1 MNRPRRR
8 SAWNVCFAVLLALA
22 SAPLPAQS
30 VTSGTLEGTVR
41 SADGSLL
48 NDASI
53 LLTDASGGSTRAL
66 AISPGGRFNAGF
78 LPSGSYDL
86 LVERI
91 GYAPRRLRG
100 VTLRPGQHVDLRVVL
115 APSAPTAARVDSAA
129 WSSGVLAGSR
139 AGLAQWFTPLEVS
152 GLPSERFAID
162 ELARLSSQAGPG
174 LEVEGLPARMT
185 GVVIDGVPFSPARR
199 PGFGADPAGTVAFP
213 LQVLEQAE
221 LVTGSPDVEWSG
233 FGGGILSGYTRRG
246 TRDFRVNGFGSWGTG
261 SLEGSDPFASGSVS
275 HGSMQGGVLVSGPIV
290 RDTAS
295 FVVGVEA
302 RRFETPLQ
310 YGLAFA
316 AASDSVAQLAQD
328 RYGVALGGSDGR
340 LLTTEVLSGFGRL
353 DWQFS
358 EATSLTVRGNLAA
371 TSSPDEGLGAW
382 LGRAGGGSEGMDLS
396 GAATLASQL
405 SPALA
410 QEARVGVD
418 VSRRDRSAEA
428 EDGFPATSIAAAGLM
443 LGSGGYAG
451 DFARTTFHA
460 SETLQYRAGVH
471 RIKGGAAVSAA
482 RYQGSYVPDG
492 TGEFFFST
500 LGAFAGGQGL
510 FVQSAGTLPTA
521 SFTLPRFSAYLQD
534 TWSTAPGLEIL
545 LGLRA
550 DFDVLPEGEASLN
563 EDFARLTGLANADIG
578 KGKVMLGPRAGFQWD
593 QGEQHRWVVRG
604 AAGIY
609 FDVADPA
616 VIGEVIAND
625 GGLRVR
631 RGAGALAGWPGFPQS
646 VGTETGPT
654 LSLLA
659 PDYQAPRSAR
669 GSFGVSRALGAAGTL
684 HLSAAYRRTDFLPRR
699 ADLNLATAPAA
710 TDADG
715 RAVFGTLAQQG
726 ALIYAQPGS
735 NRRFG
740 GFDRVWALNT
750 DGWSEYRAATVAFEH
765 RPATGL
771 AAFGSY
777 TFSDTQDNWV
787 GARSGWADA
796 QLSPFPNSGDE
807 GEDWTEGRSD
817 FDVPHRAVVG
827 AEMSLGGRIAPR
839 LAALYRFRSGY
850 PFTPGF
856 RPGVDANGD
865 GSARNDPAFVNDD
878 VPGFAEA
885 RDGWDCLGEQSGRFA
900 ERNACREAGVHSLD
914 ARIAFDF
921 LRTGRR
927 SASLVL
933 DGLNLLS
940 SDEGEVDRALYLVN
954 PAGTLGTVN
963 GRVTVPLVAN
973 PNFGD
978 PIARFATGRTIRI
991 GFQVSY

>member
-8 SAWNVCFAVLLALA
+8 SAWNVCLAVLLALA
-22 SAPLPAQS
+22 APPLAGQS

-66 AISPGGRFNAGF
+66 AISPGGRFAAGF

-100 VTLRPGQHVDLRVVL
+100 VTLRPGQNVDLRIVL
-115 APSAPTAARVDSAA
+115 TPSAPTAERVDSAS

-139 AGLAQWFTPLEVS
+139 AGLSQWFTPLEVA

-162 ELARLSSQAGPG
+162 ELARLSSMAGPG
-174 LEVEGLPARMT
+174 LEVEGLPGRMT
-185 GVVIDGVPFSPARR
+185 GVVIDGVPFDAARR
-199 PGFGADPAGTVAFP
+199 PGSAADPAGRVPFP

-233 FGGGILSGYTRRG
+233 FGGGALSGYTRRG
-246 TRDFRVNGFGSWGTG
+246 TRDFRVAGFGSWGTG
-261 SLEGSDPFASGSVS
+261 SLEGSDPFAGGSVS
-275 HGSMQGGVLVSGPIV
+275 HGSMQGGVLLSGPIV

-295 FVVGVEA
+295 FVLGVEA

-316 AASDSVAQLAQD
+316 AASDSVARLAED
-328 RYGVALGGSDGR
+328 RYGVSLGGADGR

-358 EATSLTVRGNLAA
+358 DATSLTVRGNLAA
-371 TSSPDEGLGAW
+371 VNSPDDGGGAW

-405 SPALA
+405 SPTLA

-428 EDGFPATSIAAAGLM
+428 AEGFPATSIAAAGLL
-443 LGSGGYAG
+443 LGTGGYAG
-451 DFARTTFHA
+451 DFSRTTFHA

-482 RYQGSYVPDG
+482 RYEGSYVPDG

-500 LGAFAGGQGL
+500 LDAFAGGQGL
-510 FVQSAGTLPTA
+510 FVQPAGTLPTA

-534 TWSTAPGLEIL
+534 TWTTAPGLEIL

-550 DFDVLPEGEASLN
+550 DIDVLPDGDASLN
-563 EDFARLTGLANADIG
+563 EEWEELTGLDNSAVG

-609 FDVADPA
+609 FDAADPA
-616 VIGEVIAND
+616 VIGEVLAND
-625 GGLRVR
+625 GALRVR
-631 RGAGALAGWPGFPQS
+631 RGAGSLAGFPGFPQS

-669 GSFGVSRALGAAGTL
+669 GSLGISRALGTAGTL

-699 ADLNLATAPAA
+699 TDLNLATTPAA

-715 RAVFGTLAQQG
+715 RAVYGTLAKQG
-726 ALIYAQPGS
+726 ALLYAQPGS

-740 GFDRVWALNT
+740 GFDRVWALNM

-777 TFSDTQDNWV
+777 TFSDTRDNWV

-796 QLSPFPNSGDE
+796 QLPPFPDAGDDD
-807 GEDWTEGRSD
+807 DWTEGRSD

-827 AEMSLGGRIAPR
+827 AELSLGGRIAPR

-865 GSARNDPAFVNDD
+865 GSARNDPAFVDDD

-885 RDGWDCLGEQSGRFA
+885 QDGWECLGSQVGGFA
-900 ERNACREAGVHSLD
+900 ERNACREPGVHALD
-914 ARIAFDF
+914 ARISLDL
-921 LRTGRR
+921 LRSGRR
-927 SASLVL
+927 SASLVV

-954 PAGTLGTVN
+954 PAGALGTAN
-963 GRVTVPLVAN
+963 GQVTVPLSAN

-978 PIARFATGRTIRI
+978 PIARFATGRTLRI

>member
-8 SAWNVCFAVLLALA
+8 SAWNACLAVLLALL
-22 SAPLPAQS
+22 APPLVAQS

-66 AISPGGRFNAGF
+66 AISPGGRFGAGF

-91 GYAPRRLRG
+91 GYAPRRIAG
-100 VTLRPGQHVDLRVVL
+100 VTVRPGQRVDLRIVL
-115 APSAPTAARVDSAA
+115 NPAGPTAQRVDSAA

-139 AGLAQWFTPLEVS
+139 AGAAQWFTPLEVR
-152 GLPSERFAID
+152 GLPSERFAMD
-162 ELARLSSQAGPG
+162 ELARLSSMAGPG

-185 GVVIDGVPFSPARR
+185 AVVIDGVPFATARR
-199 PGFGADPAGTVAFP
+199 PGSALDPAGRVAFP

-221 LVTGSPDVEWSG
+221 LVTAAPDVEWSG
-233 FGGGILSGYTRRG
+233 FGGGVLSGYTRRG
-246 TRDFRVNGFGSWGTG
+246 TRDFRVTGFGSWGTG
-261 SLEGSDPFASGSVS
+261 SLDGSDPFAGGSVS
-275 HGSMQGGVLVSGPIV
+275 HASMQGGALVSGPIV

-295 FVVGVEA
+295 FVLGVEA

-316 AASDSVAQLAQD
+316 AASDSAAQLAQD
-328 RYGVALGGSDGR
+328 RYGVALGGADGR
-340 LLTTEVLSGFGRL
+340 LLTTQVVSGFGRL

-358 EATSLTVRGNLAA
+358 DATALTVRGNLAA
-371 TSSPDEGLGAW
+371 VGSPDDGVGAW
-382 LGRAGGGSEGMDLS
+382 TGRAGAATDGLDLS
-396 GAATLASQL
+396 GAATLSSQL
-405 SPALA
+405 SPSLA

-418 VSRRDRSAEA
+418 VSRRERSETG
-428 EDGFPATSIAAAGLM
+428 ELFPATSIAAEGLL
-443 LGSGGYAG
+443 LGTGGYAG
-451 DFARTTFHA
+451 DFSRTTFHA
-460 SETLQYRAGVH
+460 SETLQYRAGAHLV
-471 RIKGGAAVSAA
+471 KGGAAVSAA
-482 RYQGSYVPDG
+482 RYEGSYVPEG
-492 TGEFFFST
+492 QGEFFFST
-500 LGAFAGGQGL
+500 LGAFAGGQGV
-510 FVQSAGTLPTA
+510 FAQTAGTLPTA
-521 SFTLPRFSAYLQD
+521 SFTLPRVSAYLQD
-534 TWSTAPGLEIL
+534 TWTTAPGLDVL

-550 DFDVLPEGEASLN
+550 DFDVLPQGDASLN
-563 EDFARLTGLANADIG
+563 EEWAELTGLVNADVG
-578 KGKVMLGPRAGFQWD
+578 KGKVMLGPRAGFTWD

-604 AAGIY
+604 SAGIY
-609 FDVADPA
+609 FDAADPA

-669 GSFGVSRALGAAGTL
+669 GSFGVSRALGATGTL
-684 HLSAAYRRTDFLPRR
+684 HLSASYRRTDFLPRR
-699 ADLNLATAPAA
+699 TDLNLASAPAA

-715 RAVFGTLAQQG
+715 RPVFGTLAQQG
-726 ALIYAQPGS
+726 ALLYAQPGS

-796 QLSPFPNSGDE
+796 QLPPFPGGGGDD
-807 GEDWTEGRSD
+807 DWSEGRSD

-827 AEMSLGGRIAPR
+827 AELSLGGRIAPR
-839 LAALYRFRSGY
+839 LAGLYRFRSGY

-865 GSARNDPAFVNDD
+865 GSARNDPAFVNPA
-878 VPGFAEA
+878 VAGFAEA
-885 RDGWDCLGEQSGRFA
+885 RDGWDCLGGGGFA
-900 ERNACREAGVHSLD
+900 VRNSCRAPGVHALD
-914 ARIAFDF
+914 ARISLDL
-921 LRTGRR
+921 LRGGRR
-927 SASLVL
+927 SASLVV

-940 SDEGEVDRALYLVN
+940 SEEGEVDSALYLVD
-954 PAGTLGTVN
+954 PAGTLQSSD

-978 PIARFATGRTIRI
+978 PIARFATGRTLRI

>member
-8 SAWNVCFAVLLALA
+8 SAWNACLAVLLALV
-22 SAPLPAQS
+22 APPLAAQS

-66 AISPGGRFNAGF
+66 AMSPGGRFGAGF

-91 GYAPRRLRG
+91 GYAPRRIAG
-100 VTLRPGQHVDLRVVL
+100 VTVRPGQRVELRIVL
-115 APSAPTAARVDSAA
+115 SPSAPTAQRVDSAA

-139 AGLAQWFTPLEVS
+139 AGAAQWFTPLEVR
-152 GLPSERFAID
+152 GLPSERFSFD
-162 ELARLSSQAGPG
+162 DLARLSSMSGPG

-185 GVVIDGVPFSPARR
+185 AVVIDGVPFAAARR
-199 PGFGADPAGTVAFP
+199 PGSALDPAGRVAFP

-221 LVTGSPDVEWSG
+221 LVTAAPDVEWSG
-233 FGGGILSGYTRRG
+233 FGGGVLSGYTRRG
-246 TRDFRVNGFGSWGTG
+246 TRDFRVTGFGSWGTG
-261 SLEGSDPFASGSVS
+261 SLDGSDPFAGGSVS
-275 HGSMQGGVLVSGPIV
+275 HASMQGGALVSGPIV

-295 FVVGVEA
+295 FVLGVEA

-310 YGLAFA
+310 YGLGFA
-316 AASDSVAQLAQD
+316 AAADSVAQIAQD
-328 RYGVALGGSDGR
+328 RYGELLQGGNGR
-340 LLTTEVLSGFGRL
+340 LLATQVLSGFGRL

-358 EATSLTVRGNLAA
+358 DATALVVRGNLAA
-371 TSSPDEGLGAW
+371 VSSPDDGVGAFT
-382 LGRAGGGSEGMDLS
+382 GRAGAATDGLDLS
-396 GAATLASQL
+396 GAATLSSQL
-405 SPALA
+405 SPSLA

-418 VSRRDRSAEA
+418 VSRRDRSEVGAL
-428 EDGFPATSIAAAGLM
+428 FPATSIAAEGLL
-443 LGSGGYAG
+443 LGTGGYAG
-451 DFARTTFHA
+451 DFSRTTFHA
-460 SETLQYRAGVH
+460 SETLQYRAGAHLV
-471 RIKGGAAVSAA
+471 KGGAAVSAS
-482 RYQGSYVPDG
+482 RYEGSYVPDG
-492 TGEFFFST
+492 TGEFFYST
-500 LGAFAGGQGL
+500 LGAFAGGQGV
-510 FVQSAGTLPTA
+510 FAQTAGTLPTA
-521 SFTLPRFSAYLQD
+521 SFSIPRISGYLQD
-534 TWSTAPGLEIL
+534 TWTAAPGLDVL

-550 DFDVLPEGEASLN
+550 DFDVLPNGDASLN
-563 EDFARLTGLANADIG
+563 REWARLTGLDSTSIG
-578 KGKVMLGPRAGFQWD
+578 EARVLLGPRVGFTWD

-604 AAGIY
+604 SAGIY
-609 FDVADPA
+609 FDQADPA
-616 VIGEVIAND
+616 VIGEVLAND
-625 GGLRVR
+625 GDLRVR
-631 RGAGALAGWPGFPQS
+631 RGAGALADWPAFPQS
-646 VGTETGPT
+646 VGTETGST
-654 LSLLA
+654 LSLPA

-669 GSFGVSRALGAAGTL
+669 GSFGISRALGPVGTL

-699 ADLNLATAPAA
+699 TDLNLAAAPAA
-710 TDADG
+710 TDDGG
-715 RAVFGTLAQQG
+715 RAVYGTLAKQG
-726 ALIYAQPGS
+726 SLVYAQPGS
-735 NRRFG
+735 NRRLG
-740 GFDRVWALNT
+740 GYDRVWALNT

-787 GARSGWADA
+787 GARGGWADA
-796 QLSPFPNSGDE
+796 QLPPFPGGEGD
-807 GEDWTEGRSD
+807 DWTEGRSD

-827 AEMSLGGRIAPR
+827 AELGLGGRIAPR

-865 GSARNDPAFVNDD
+865 GSARNDPAFVD
-878 VPGFAEA
+878 PAAAGFAEA
-885 RDGWDCLGEQSGRFA
+885 RDGWDCLDEGGFA
-900 ERNACREAGVHSLD
+900 ERNSCRAPGVHALD
-914 ARIAFDF
+914 ARISFDL
-921 LRTGRR
+921 LRGGRR
-927 SASLVL
+927 SASLVV

-940 SDEGEVDRALYLVN
+940 SEEGEVDNALYLVD
-954 PAGTLGTVN
+954 PAGTLQSSG